1 MDSDVG
7 YEVVVDNPGTTK
19 HTRSGVDT
27 HVAVAER
34 GGAAPGNARVK
45 RVQTRRQRFRK
56 DRVLLLMVLPGMIL
70 FAAFFYIPLLGNVIA
85 FQNYLPFIGIFNSPF
100 VGLANFMQL
109 FSDPAFWNAVRN
121 TLIIT
126 VLNITLFF
134 PIPIGIAL
142 MLDTMFHDRVKSIVR
157 STMFLP
163 HFISWVVIVA
173 LFQQILGN
181 AGVINQFLLQHGMG
195 TIDIIGNASLFK
207 LLVVAQVTWK
217 DAGWATIIFIA
228 ALASIDTSLYESAAV
243 DGAGYWKRLWHISL
257 PGMRGVIILL
267 LILRLGDALSVG
279 FEQILLQRDTVGP
292 HAGEVLDT
300 YIYFFGVQG
309 GNWSVAA
316 AAGIFKGIIGLVLVL
331 GANKL
336 AHKFGEDGVY
346 SRK

>member
-1 MDSDVG
+1 MDRDEG
-7 YEVVVDNPGTTK
+7 YAVVIGSPSTAKGEG
-19 HTRSGVDT
+19 SGVDK
-27 HVAVAER
+27 
-34 GGAAPGNARVK
+34 GPGVDKRSTPAS

-56 DRVLLLMVLPGMIL
+56 DRMLLLMVLPGLIL
-70 FAAFFYIPLLGNVIA
+70 FAAFYYIPLLGNVIA
-85 FQNYLPFIGIFNSPF
+85 FQDYLPFVGIWKSPF
-100 VGLANFMQL
+100 VGLDNFTQL
-109 FSDPAFWNAVRN
+109 FADAAFWNALRN

-126 VLNITLFF
+126 FLNITLFF

-142 MLDTMFHDRVKSIVR
+142 MLDTMFHEKTKSIVR

-163 HFISWVVIVA
+163 HFIGWVVIVA

-181 AGVINQFLLQHGMG
+181 AGVINQFLLQHGLG
-195 TIDIIGNASLFK
+195 TIDIIGNASIFK
-207 LLVVAQVTWK
+207 LLLVAQVTWK

-228 ALASIDTSLYESAAV
+228 ALASVDSSLYESAAV

-279 FEQILLQRDTVGP
+279 FEQILLQRDAVGP

-309 GNWSVAA
+309 GNWSIAA
-316 AAGIFKGIIGLVLVL
+316 AAGVLKGAVGLLLVL
-331 GANKL
+331 GANTL
-336 AHKFGEDGVY
+336 AHKLGEDGVY
-346 SRK
+346 TRK